1 MTETPDFSIAK
12 FFDQIISNKNQKIF
26 LLTFSFKYKEFYW
39 KIIEEIQKISQKT
52 PDLASSQVIRAYPI
66 DWTLEKKHC
75 NIKTKFTIPI
85 EFMKNLLAVKRFKL
99 IYLEMTESTNS
110 MRSVN
115 SVGKVDFAWS
125 GIVEN
130 LNGEILFASFVEFFE
145 QSVVQSFRLM
155 DTFSC
160 KKYKL

>member
-1 MTETPDFSIAK
+1 M
-12 FFDQIISNKNQKIF
+12 KI
-26 LLTFSFKYKEFYW
+26 
-39 KIIEEIQKISQKT
+39 
-52 PDLASSQVIRAYPI
+52 
-66 DWTLEKKHC
+66 
-75 NIKTKFTIPI
+75 
-85 EFMKNLLAVKRFKL
+85 LLAVKKFKL

-145 QSVVQSFRLM
+145 QSVVQSFRLVN
-155 DTFSC
+155 TFSC
-160 KKYKL
+160 KNDINIIQINAATG

>member
-1 MTETPDFSIAK
+1 
-12 FFDQIISNKNQKIF
+12 
-26 LLTFSFKYKEFYW
+26 
-39 KIIEEIQKISQKT
+39 
-52 PDLASSQVIRAYPI
+52 
-66 DWTLEKKHC
+66 
-75 NIKTKFTIPI
+75 
-85 EFMKNLLAVKRFKL
+85 MKNFSSRSKNSS

-145 QSVVQSFRLM
+145 QSVVQSFRLVN
-155 DTFSC
+155 TFS
-160 KKYKL
+160 